1 MPTPKK
7 YANAAARQAAYRQR
21 LAAQAYPK
29 AIPPVPGYR
38 RWNVMKSQS
47 LLAIETMVAEME
59 SYYDQRSES
68 WQDSSRGEAFCEVIE
83 SMSDIAASLRDVD
96 F

>member
-7 YANAAARQAAYRQR
+7 YASAAEKQAAYRQR
-21 LAAQAYPK
+21 LATQPHPK
-29 AIPPVPGYR
+29 PVSSIPGYR

-47 LLAIETMVAEME
+47 LSAMETMIDEME

-68 WQDSSRGEAFCEVIE
+68 WQNSERGEAFAEVIE
-83 SMSDIAASLRDVD
+83 SMSDIAASLRDID